1 MVGPGVAAKA
11 HERGGNQS
19 RFGSALQPHCGDKLV
34 SAARETLVT
43 ALCSNAV
50 SETIDEAKS
59 EMPVAFVRCYRVR
72 ITASAS
78 TPASKLR
85 SKRTWYCRGEVQEH
99 AAKRH
104 TTG

>member
-19 RFGSALQPHCGDKLV
+19 RFGSALQPHRGDKLV

-43 ALCSNAV
+43 AFCSNAV

-72 ITASAS
+72 ITGLSIDS
-78 TPASKLR
+78 RVEIKDQEDVILSRR
-85 SKRTWYCRGEVQEH
+85 SSRTCRE
-99 AAKRH
+99 RH